1 MRATRRS
8 HLHRYSAGM
17 TQPKTTAPTTWNIRT
32 ERAAD
37 HASVQA
43 VLLDAFPTTEEADL
57 VEALRQDPAW
67 VPEFSLVAE
76 VSGRVIGHVLITR
89 CTIGEHPAL
98 ALAPVSVMEEFQ
110 RMGVGSALT
119 RAALDVARAAGESTV
134 VVVGHPGYYPRFG
147 FQTAADHGVEV
158 PFEAPREAV
167 MVLAL
172 GADPIP
178 AGMVRYAEAFG
189 L

>member
-158 PFEAPREAV
+158 SFEAPREAV

-178 AGMVRYAEAFG
+178 VGMVRYAEAFG